1 MNSATK
7 TTAVVTRTINGVEW
21 EVRRIAHHEH
31 PLTSF
36 SAMMTDAQ
44 AADAAE
50 FLALATARGY
60 EVKTYSST
68 DDADMDLGTVQVCVF
83 AKD

>member
-7 TTAVVTRTINGVEW
+7 TASAVASTINGVEW
-21 EVRRIAHHEH
+21 EVRRIAHHGH

-44 AADAAE
+44 RADAAE

-60 EVKTYSST
+60 EVKTYSSA
-68 DDADMDLGTVQVCVF
+68 DDADMDPGTVQVCVF